1 VSLGRVAMQ
10 LGDDKRAELSLKRAV
25 ATDPANSEARLLTG
39 YLRLRQKKYNE
50 ALASFQRASALDAK
64 DTTSICMVGYAL
76 QKLGRNDEAAKYYA
90 KALKIKPGDEM
101 ARKLMASVD
110 VND

>member
-1 VSLGRVAMQ
+1 VRPRRIPPTLR
-10 LGDDKRAELSLKRAV
+10 
-25 ATDPANSEARLLTG
+25 ARLLTG

-50 ALASFQRASALDAK
+50 ALTNFQRASALDAK
-64 DTTSICMVGYAL
+64 DTTSLCMVGYAL
-76 QKLGRNDEAAKYYA
+76 QKLGRTHEASQYYA

-110 VND
+110 MND